1 MIVIYE
7 STLGLPPHF
16 HGRENVVTSVNGEMR
31 FVGDGSL
38 RYYVVDKASAVM
50 VTMMMAMPSH

>member
-1 MIVIYE
+1 MTAIYE
-7 STLGLPPHF
+7 NTLVLSPLS
-16 HGRENVVTSVNGEMR
+16 HGREKVVMSVNWEMR
-31 FVGDGSL
+31 FMGDGSL